1 MRQEEKKTIHAA
13 ILGAVLFLLIQIF
26 RTPLGNIE
34 DKDIL
39 SALYLII
46 GCCNVAFA
54 FAIFAQGWLFFANRL
69 SQARLYTSALFLGV
83 CILDFL
89 HTLSFAGI
97 PAISSYIN
105 AEQSLWL
112 LTFSRLASALGILL
126 IFSRADKPVAAAD
139 KHKVFRISFGMILVA
154 STVFIVGYMLAPWIS
169 GYSWVSGLQHLMDLA
184 VLFVYLLAVALIV
197 YPGKAD
203 KSASLLIIIRSL
215 IFFALG
221 QVFFMNPLSV
231 GEMDYL
237 FGMFCSGV
245 AYYLLLKGV
254 YRLTIEE
261 PFQENEQAEAR
272 INYLAYH
279 DDLTGL
285 PNRRRLKQRMEEIV
299 IQGERDNSRGFAAL
313 VIMNINHFKNINDSL
328 GHYAGD
334 LLLQLVSKRI
344 GNEVN
349 VDEEL
354 FSMGADEFAFLMS
367 GRTGEESCLIRA
379 DELLKLFETPV
390 ELESGEY
397 HISLSLGMSIYPGD
411 GDTAEELIQ
420 NADTAVHNAK
430 DQGVEI
436 RRYIPAMQMKA
447 KERLKLEND
456 LRRALERDE
465 FYLVYQPQV
474 QLDSEEIVGMEALL
488 RWNHPK
494 RGLVSPVDFIPI
506 AEECGLIVP
515 IGAWVLKTACLQNK
529 IWQNA
534 GYRPICVS
542 INLSMRQFLQPNLAG
557 KIDAILQDIGLDPS
571 YVDLEITE
579 SMTLDKETAFDQLN
593 RLKRLGVFISIDDF
607 GTGYSSLH
615 YLKDMPID
623 RLKIDRSFVSEVM
636 EDSNNAA
643 IVSTITSMAHHL
655 KLKVTAEGVEN
666 KEQLQFLR
674 QQHCH
679 EAQGYLFSKPVR
691 AAEFEMFFL
700 KSSLGMPS

>member
-1 MRQEEKKTIHAA
+1 MRQEERKTIHAA
-13 ILGAVLFLLIQIF
+13 IIGAALFLLIQIF
-26 RTPLGNIE
+26 RTPLGHIE
-34 DKDIL
+34 DKDVL
-39 SALYLII
+39 LAFYLIL
-46 GCCNVAFA
+46 GCCTVAFG
-54 FAIFAQGWLFFANRL
+54 FAIFAQGWLLFSNKL
-69 SQARLYTSALFLGV
+69 SKARLYTSALFLGV
-83 CILDFL
+83 CIFDFL
-89 HTLSFAGI
+89 HVLSFAGI
-97 PAISSYIN
+97 PGIASYISY
-105 AEQSLWL
+105 EQSLWL
-112 LTFSRLASALGILL
+112 LTFSRLASALGIVF
-126 IFSRADKPVAAAD
+126 IFCRADQPVSVD
-139 KHKVFRISFGMILVA
+139 SKHKVFRNSFLVILLSAALFGFGNLIVPGLA
-154 STVFIVGYMLAPWIS
+154 GYPWVETVRD
-169 GYSWVSGLQHLMDLA
+169 LMNMA
-184 VLFVYLLAVALIV
+184 VLFVYLLGVGIIV
-197 YPGKAD
+197 YPGKIE

-215 IFFALG
+215 VFFALA
-221 QVFFMNPLSV
+221 QVFFMNLFSV
-231 GEMDYL
+231 GDLDYL
-237 FGMFCSGV
+237 FGMLSSGV
-245 AYYLLLKGV
+245 AYYLLLTGV

-261 PFQENEQAEAR
+261 PFQENQQAEAR
-272 INYLAYH
+272 INYLAFH

-285 PNRRRLKQRMEEIV
+285 PNRRRLMQRMEEIV
-299 IQGERDNSRGFAAL
+299 IQSEKDKSRGFSGL

-334 LLLQLVSKRI
+334 LLLQLVSQRI
-344 GNEVN
+344 GSEVRVN
-349 VDEEL
+349 EEL
-354 FSMGADEFAFLMS
+354 YSMGADEFAFLMTE
-367 GRTGEESCLIRA
+367 RTGLENCLVRA
-379 DELLKLFETPV
+379 NELLRLFETPV
-390 ELESGEY
+390 SLESGEY

-411 GDTAEELIQ
+411 GDTAEQLIQ

-430 DQGVEI
+430 EQGVDI

-456 LRRALERDE
+456 LRRALERGE

-474 QLDSEEIVGMEALL
+474 LLETEEIVGMEALL

-506 AEECGLIVP
+506 AEESGMIVP
-515 IGAWVLKTACLQNK
+515 IGEWVLRTACQQNK
-529 IWQNA
+529 TWQNA

-557 KIDAILQDIGLDPS
+557 KIGAILQEIGLDPS

-593 RLKRLGVFISIDDF
+593 RLKRLGVCISIDDF

-615 YLKDMPID
+615 YLKNMPID

-666 KEQLQFLR
+666 KEQLHFLR

-679 EAQGYLFSKPVR
+679 EAQGFLFSKPVK
-691 AAEFEMFFL
+691 AEEFELSFL
-700 KSSLGMPS
+700 KPLLEMPS